1 MTWTRSSYC
10 ADNACVEVAAIGEVI
25 AVRDPKDLDR
35 PFLQF
40 SRDEWTAF
48 LDGVAA
54 GDFPR

>member
-10 ADNACVEVAAIGEVI
+10 ADNACVEAAAIGDVI
-25 AVRDPKDLDR
+25 AVRDAKDLDR

-40 SRDEWTAF
+40 SRDEWAAF

-54 GDFPR
+54 GDFQR